1 MLFICLEGG
10 GNLSEQ
16 KKRKAKCIV
25 HEYYDKELD
34 RYVKKGETIE
44 ATADRINYL
53 IYKGVVEPIK
63 TETKE
68 SDKTAAKQ

>member
-1 MLFICLEGG
+1 ML
-10 GNLSEQ
+10 EQ
-16 KKRKAKCIV
+16 KKRKARCIV
-25 HEYYDKELD
+25 HEYYDKELEL
-34 RYVKKGETIE
+34 YIKNGETIE
-44 ATADRINYL
+44 ASIDRINYL